1 MIRTPKRYLAH
12 EEALFYYTPH
22 YKKVIVVVFHCVF
35 LLFAEL
41 AIVVQRCGL
50 AARVVSNA

>member
-22 YKKVIVVVFHCVF
+22 YKKVFVVVFHCVF